1 MNGAS
6 GVLSCSS
13 RWVSFAQGLSGRIP
27 DVDQALSPTIPVFS
41 VELKPTSDFASRL
54 QRRHLP
60 TRSAKSRRDFWLH
73 TCSSV
78 KTIEVTSVPNQESPS
93 HSFRLRE
100 ISPPSGNILCV
111 VAVMRNPRFALILF
125 VFLVFSFAFAVP
137 AEDGQATT
145 YDESE
150 TQPYERVSPFAIV
163 VPSLAVRT
171 TRQVP
176 SSLRLTTAVAS
187 LFDSARVH
195 DADANQF
202 ADSLV
207 SFALLCTLRC

>member
-1 MNGAS
+1 MTSGLYHTTSSAVLGGWAGGRVNAPSQSKKIIVGCPLRLRSGQAIKRSLGGIFRLNRDSPIVRTKIPTQGQKRALNGAS

-100 ISPPSGNILCV
+100 ISPPSGNILRV
-111 VAVMRNPRFALILF
+111 TTVRLKFRKAV
-125 VFLVFSFAFAVP
+125 
-137 AEDGQATT
+137 
-145 YDESE
+145 
-150 TQPYERVSPFAIV
+150 
-163 VPSLAVRT
+163 
-171 TRQVP
+171 
-176 SSLRLTTAVAS
+176 LT
-187 LFDSARVH
+187 H
-195 DADANQF
+195 
-202 ADSLV
+202 
-207 SFALLCTLRC
+207 